1 MLEDEKQVQENGTVQ
16 EEGKD
21 SVSVEEE
28 VASSLDH
35 SFEEVDAAPAY
46 GTMEAD
52 RVGSTAAETTVF
64 EETLNTTAVETP
76 EDTAANALPEQPVTM
91 AVPVGTPY
99 DPEAGQKTGTE
110 PARTSWSP
118 GNSEVGSR
126 TSWSAANSEVGSR
139 TSWSAASSETGSQ
152 TGWGTGS
159 HEAQSQTGWNTGES
173 ETDSQTGWG
182 AGTGETGSRTSWSI
196 GSSETGSQTSWS
208 TGSSE
213 TGSQTNWSAGSSE
226 RSEQEGPS
234 VIPGTSA
241 GADREEAAD
250 HTTGTDPVREEPK
263 QAGSSG
269 PKGRK
274 SNHMGRRGGNNYLK
288 AILCAVVCGVIVGV
302 CVVGSFAIGKNISAT
317 STTEVTT
324 NEAKLSEA
332 SSDSSTDEAETTSSS
347 SDSYTVSEI
356 AENCSSSVV
365 AITSM
370 SVSEVQTMF
379 GVYEYET
386 EGSGSGVIIAQTDTE
401 LLIVTNYHVIEDA
414 TELTVCFNDDENA
427 VFSASVKGTDS
438 SNDLAVISIALSDID
453 EDALNSISIATI
465 GDSDSM
471 EVGDQ
476 VVAIGNALGL
486 GQSVTT
492 GIVSALGREVS
503 IDDVTYSNLIQTDAA
518 INPGNSGGAL
528 FNMQGEL
535 IGINSAK
542 YSSDSVEGMGFAIAM
557 STAQPIIEE
566 LMTQETRTKLDE
578 DYGALNI
585 TGYTVSEEVS
595 TYYGL
600 PTGVYVNS
608 VTSGGAA
615 ENAGIQAGDI
625 ITGLNGTEIT
635 SIDELQEELQY
646 YAAGEVVSVTLQR
659 NSTGT
664 YEEITV
670 EVTLDNAADLS
681 SSTSSDT
688 ETSTESEDGTSS
700 LPGSSD
706 EDSSLPDGNS
716 GYSFR

>member
-21 SVSVEEE
+21 SVSAEEE
-28 VASSLDH
+28 VVSSLDH

-64 EETLNTTAVETP
+64 EETLNTTAGETP

-99 DPEAGQKTGTE
+99 DPENGQKTGTE
-110 PARTSWSP
+110 PA
-118 GNSEVGSR
+118 R

-159 HEAQSQTGWNTGES
+159 HEAPSQTGWNTGES
-173 ETDSQTGWG
+173 ETDSQTDWG

-688 ETSTESEDGTSS
+688 DTSTDSDDGTSS
-700 LPGSSD
+700 LPDSSD

>member
-1 MLEDEKQVQENGTVQ
+1 MLEDEKRVQENGTAMEEEQDTVFA
-16 EEGKD
+16 EEGG
-21 SVSVEEE
+21 SSGVNSSVEMET
-28 VASSLDH
+28 ASD
-35 SFEEVDAAPAY
+35 ER
-46 GTMEAD
+46 TMEAD
-52 RVGSTAAETTVF
+52 RVGSTAADTNVF
-64 EETLNTTAVETP
+64 EETHSTADVEKP
-76 EDTAANALPEQPVTM
+76 EDPGTEALPEQSVTM

-99 DPEAGQKTGTE
+99 DPEAGPKTG
-110 PARTSWSP
+110 
-118 GNSEVGSR
+118 
-126 TSWSAANSEVGSR
+126 
-139 TSWSAASSETGSQ
+139 
-152 TGWGTGS
+152 
-159 HEAQSQTGWNTGES
+159 GEH
-173 ETDSQTGWG
+173 T
-182 AGTGETGSRTSWSI
+182 R
-196 GSSETGSQTSWS
+196 TSWS

-213 TGSQTNWSAGSSE
+213 MGTPMSWGSSNSETGTQTSWSTGSNETGTQTSWDSSNLESGSGTDWGTGGDK
-226 RSEQEGPS
+226 QEGPS
-234 VIPGTSA
+234 VFPGEGSSA
-241 GADREEAAD
+241 GTYREEAAD
-250 HTTGTDPVREEPK
+250 NPAGTQPAGEE
-263 QAGSSG
+263 SG
-269 PKGRK
+269 PTGGSGSKGRK
-274 SNHMGRRGGNNYLK
+274 SSHMRRRGGNNYLK

-302 CVVGSFAIGKNISAT
+302 CVIGSFAIGKNISAT

-332 SSDSSTDEAETTSSS
+332 SSDSSTDEEETTSTS

-356 AENCSSSVV
+356 AEYCSSSVV

-438 SNDLAVISIALSDID
+438 SNDLAVLSIALSDID

-542 YSSDSVEGMGFAIAM
+542 YSSDSVEGMGFAISM

-566 LMTQETRTKLDE
+566 LMTQETKTKLDE

-600 PTGVYVNS
+600 PVGVYVNS

-625 ITGLNGTEIT
+625 ITALNGTEIT
-635 SIDELQEELQY
+635 TIEELQEELQY
-646 YAAGEVVSVTLQR
+646 YAAGEIVSVTLQR

-688 ETSTESEDGTSS
+688 DTSTDSEDGSSS
-700 LPGSSD
+700 LPDSS
-706 EDSSLPDGNS
+706 EDGSSLPDGNS